1 MTVNKQRRKVVKSVA
16 AGAAATALP
25 LPFISKS
32 GFASDP
38 IVLGLPLAQSTE
50 IGRAHV

>member
-16 AGAAATALP
+16 AGVAATALP

-32 GFASDP
+32 GFGSDP
-38 IVLGLPLAQSTE
+38 IVLGLPIAQ
-50 IGRAHV
+50 GG